1 MEKIKKR
8 IPGIVFFI
16 FLIVIAGAA
25 MLLPDKAVSK
35 TERRTLAKFPA
46 FTGASF
52 LDGTFMSQ
60 LETYLLEQFPMR
72 DAFRT
77 VKAETETKLFGRA
90 DADGY
95 FKLGDGIYKLEANLN
110 EKNIKRVAN
119 GIETLAHNEFSKADC
134 YYAIIPDK
142 NYFLSEQKMYP
153 LLDYDRLN
161 EIMNE
166 TVTSAQYINLYDK
179 LELSDYYRTDLH
191 WKQECILEVA
201 DEIVAQMQER
211 KNGQSI
217 TGQERGAGQTKTEQ
231 EQTQR
236 SNEKQT
242 MPEKKRTAEKDW
254 QTATDKFIGAYGAAS
269 ALLTEPDTIYY
280 YNNSTMQSL
289 QVYDYE
295 KKQNVSVYAPEK
307 IGGTDDYD
315 FYLWGARA
323 LLNIKNEQSSSGKK
337 LLIFRDSFGS
347 SIAPLLAEYYEEVTL
362 WDLRYV
368 SASYAR
374 KLLQDTEYDDVLFL
388 YSTSVLNHGES
399 LRF

>member
-16 FLIVIAGAA
+16 FLIAIAGVA

-77 VKAETETKLFGRA
+77 VKAETETRLFGRA

-119 GIETLAHNEFSKADC
+119 GIETLAHNEFSQADC

-166 TVTSAQYINLYDK
+166 TVASARYINLYDK

-201 DEIVAQMQER
+201 DEIVVQMQW
-211 KNGQSI
+211 
-217 TGQERGAGQTKTEQ
+217 
-231 EQTQR
+231 

-269 ALLTEPDTIYY
+269 ALLTEPDTINY

-289 QVYDYE
+289 KVYDYE

-362 WDLRYV
+362 LDLRYV

>member
-1 MEKIKKR
+1 MEKFKKR
-8 IPGIVFFI
+8 IPGIFFFI
-16 FLIVIAGAA
+16 FLIAVAGAA
-25 MLLPDKAVSK
+25 ILLPDKAVSK

-46 FTGASF
+46 FTAASF
-52 LDGTFMSQ
+52 SDGTYMSQ

-77 VKAETETKLFGRA
+77 VKAETETKLFGKA

-119 GIETLAHNEFSKADC
+119 GIETLAQNEFSQANC

-142 NYFLSEQKMYP
+142 NYFLGEQKMYP
-153 LLDYDRLN
+153 LLDYDQLN

-166 TVTSAQYINLYDK
+166 TVISAQYINLYDK

-191 WKQECILEVA
+191 WKQECILGVA

-211 KNGQSI
+211 KNGLSI
-217 TGQERGAGQTKTEQ
+217 TRQEQEAGQTKTEQ
-231 EQTQR
+231 KQTQQPK
-236 SNEKQT
+236 EKQT
-242 MPEKKRTAEKDW
+242 MSEQGKTVEGW
-254 QTATDKFIGAYGAAS
+254 QLATDKFIGAYGAAS
-269 ALLTEPDTIYY
+269 ALLTEPDTIFY
-280 YNNSTMQSL
+280 YNNSTMQNL

-323 LLNIKNEQSSSGKK
+323 LLTIKNEQSSSGKK

-362 WDLRYV
+362 VDLRYV
-368 SASYAR
+368 SASYALE
-374 KLLQDTEYDDVLFL
+374 LLQDTEYDDVLFL
-388 YSTSVLNHGES
+388 YSTSVLNHSDS

>member
-77 VKAETETKLFGRA
+77 VKAETETRLFGRA

-119 GIETLAHNEFSKADC
+119 GIETLAHNEFSQADC

-166 TVTSAQYINLYDK
+166 TVASAQYINLYDK

-201 DEIVAQMQER
+201 DEIVAQMQW
-211 KNGQSI
+211 
-217 TGQERGAGQTKTEQ
+217 
-231 EQTQR
+231 

-242 MPEKKRTAEKDW
+242 MPEKKQTAEKDW

-289 QVYDYE
+289 KVYDYE

-323 LLNIKNEQSSSGKK
+323 LLTIKNEQSSSGKK

-347 SIAPLLAEYYEEVTL
+347 SIAPLLTEYYEEVTL
-362 WDLRYV
+362 LDLRYV

>member
-16 FLIVIAGAA
+16 FLIAIAGAA

-77 VKAETETKLFGRA
+77 VKAETETRLFGRA

-119 GIETLAHNEFSKADC
+119 GIETLARNEFSQADC

-161 EIMNE
+161 ESMNE
-166 TVTSAQYINLYDK
+166 TVASAQYINLYDK

-201 DEIVAQMQER
+201 DEIVAQMQW
-211 KNGQSI
+211 
-217 TGQERGAGQTKTEQ
+217 
-231 EQTQR
+231 

-242 MPEKKRTAEKDW
+242 MPGKKQTAEKDW

-269 ALLTEPDTIYY
+269 ALLTERDTIYY

-289 QVYDYE
+289 KVYDYE

-323 LLNIKNEQSSSGKK
+323 LLTIKNEQSSSGKK

-347 SIAPLLAEYYEEVTL
+347 SIAPLLTEYYEEVTL
-362 WDLRYV
+362 LDLRYV
-368 SASYAR
+368 SVSYAR

>member
-16 FLIVIAGAA
+16 FLIAIAGAA

-119 GIETLAHNEFSKADC
+119 GIEMLAHNEFSQADC

-166 TVTSAQYINLYDK
+166 TVASAQYINLYDK

-201 DEIVAQMQER
+201 DEIVAQMQW
-211 KNGQSI
+211 
-217 TGQERGAGQTKTEQ
+217 
-231 EQTQR
+231 

-242 MPEKKRTAEKDW
+242 MPGKKQTAEKDW

-269 ALLTEPDTIYY
+269 ALLTEPDIIYY
-280 YNNSTMQSL
+280 YNNSIMQSL
-289 QVYDYE
+289 KVYDYE

-323 LLNIKNEQSSSGKK
+323 LLTIKNEQSSNGKK

-362 WDLRYV
+362 LDLRYV

>member
-16 FLIVIAGAA
+16 FLIAIAGAA
-25 MLLPDKAVSK
+25 MLLPDKEVSK

-46 FTGASF
+46 FTAASF
-52 LDGTFMSQ
+52 SDGTFMSQ

-77 VKAETETKLFGRA
+77 VKAETETKLFGKA
-90 DADGY
+90 DAGGY

-110 EKNIKRVAN
+110 EKNIKRAAN
-119 GIETLAHNEFSKADC
+119 GIETLAQNEFSQANC

-142 NYFLSEQKMYP
+142 NYFLGGQKMYP

-191 WKQECILEVA
+191 WKQECILGVVV
-201 DEIVAQMQER
+201 EIVAQMQER
-211 KNGQSI
+211 KNGLSI

-231 EQTQR
+231 GQTQR
-236 SNEKQT
+236 FKEKQT
-242 MPEKKRTAEKDW
+242 MPAEIDW
-254 QTATDKFIGAYGAAS
+254 KLATDKFIGAYGAAS
-269 ALLTEPDTIYY
+269 ALMTKPDTIYY
-280 YNNSTMQSL
+280 CNNSAIQNL
-289 QVYDYE
+289 RVYDYE

-323 LLNIKNEQSSSGKK
+323 LLTIKNEQSSSGKK

-362 WDLRYV
+362 LDLRYV